1 MLVNKNKSK
10 EKQNTKS
17 DSINNNIQSMR
28 SWVRKIEQ
36 STSSISSRLSA
47 VEKRISTRMNGDSKN
62 SVSGLTI
69 IDGPIDNIIS
79 KIKDQT
85 EDTSIEYIFR
95 VLDNEL
101 AMIQDD
107 IEEQSV
113 EIEKFKEHIDK
124 IGSSIDETNDELVNI
139 RDSTGKNL
147 INFNNRIEKLERKA
161 PPTMKIG
168 RLEIPIEISGIIA
181 GFIAIIAALMVSFEM
196 TDILI
201 TPLFLGFV
209 GLLFISTTI
218 AKTLRSRNPAN

>member
-17 DSINNNIQSMR
+17 DSINDNIQSMR